1 MPNWI
6 EGTIKLRGKH
16 ENLYRFIKQGLEPSA
31 WLSFDGE
38 EKRPIEDFV
47 EINDYDEIIIRN
59 EPHIKGTRRAF
70 IQDSNTYFDEDY
82 NLIILPIKQA
92 WCFDAES
99 FAKLSKEFD
108 IDIRLYGFECGM
120 EFCQEI
126 EIINGQVT
134 INKEI
139 EYSDYQWE
147 CPMPLMGG

>member
-31 WLSFDGE
+31 WLSFDVE

-70 IQDSNTYFDEDY
+70 IQDSDTYFDEDY